1 MSVRDVPRLNMT
13 ENGTLCSADEER
25 LCRAHRATSV
35 RVEIH
40 FREVWE
46 VRGRFSI
53 TTMLQTGEIIIIAL
67 LALVVLGPTRLPD
80 MARRMGRWTM
90 ELRNAARDITRGLES
105 EVQEFKEAGQ
115 ELRAPMQ
122 EVRDEVKKP
131 FTEIRDEVS
140 GFGRGGHEWKGP
152 KPVSGPTPEDAM
164 RDLEEMN
171 RGVEEDQGETSPPPS
186 HGDAPL
192 PGSTGETGDSPDAS
206 QGKEAGDTDENR
218 E

>member
-1 MSVRDVPRLNMT
+1 MT
-13 ENGTLCSADEER
+13 ENGTLCSADEGR

-67 LALVVLGPTRLPD
+67 LALVVLGPSRLPD
-80 MARRMGRWTM
+80 MARKMGRWTM

-115 ELRAPMQ
+115 ELKAPMD
-122 EVRDEVKKP
+122 EVKDEVKKP
-131 FTEIRDEVS
+131 FSEIRDEMS
-140 GFGRGGHEWKGP
+140 GFGRGGREWKGP

-164 RDLEEMN
+164 RDLEEIN
-171 RGVEEDQGETSPPPS
+171 RGVEDDQGETSP
-186 HGDAPL
+186 DASL
-192 PGSTGETGDSPDAS
+192 GEETGPSALGGEPGDTSPDAS
-206 QGKEAGDTDENR
+206 PGEETGDTDETR